1 MKKISLALFLIL
13 CFSFAF
19 SLKGH
24 ALINGNEELRLYMG
38 EVKVIS
44 VRNPTRVAIGN
55 PGVADITAVSK
66 VDLTLTP
73 KSAGSTTLVVWDNY
87 GEQSYNVKVF
97 TEDMSKI
104 KARVDNILGQLGAQ
118 GVFSQ
123 AQDEEGKVFLLGKA
137 KNEAEKN
144 KVISALGT
152 LKDKIVDL
160 ISVRDEEAVIE
171 IDVQIFEIN
180 RGAEKRLGF
189 EWPETI
195 SLSEVAESVPGISA
209 EGATSWAKLF
219 KLGSVTRTTYD
230 LTFDALV
237 KEGNAR
243 LLSRPRLACLSG
255 KSAKLVV
262 GGEVPILSGSVT
274 PGTSGAGTTGATTGG
289 SVEYKDY
296 GIVLNINPAVND
308 QGNINLKLNVEVSEL
323 GAQVKT
329 DYALAYTFFKRS
341 ADTEIILEDGQVM
354 AIGGLIKQKTI
365 EEMQKFPWLGDI
377 PILGMFFR
385 HKVTA
390 KGGALATSD
399 GSPSSPAS
407 SREDVELFIT
417 LTPRIVNQEGAAKRD
432 KKTVASKPQI
442 EREGVKDPV
451 YRYSQLIQV
460 RILEGLIYPP
470 AAKGS
475 GFQGITTLSLKLSY
489 KGDLLESKIQS
500 SSGYKVLDDNA
511 LRAAK
516 RASPYPPFPPAI
528 TERELWVNIPIAYQ
542 LD

>member
-24 ALINGNEELRLYMG
+24 ALINGNEELRLYVG

-55 PGVADITAVSK
+55 PGIADITAVSK

-87 GEQSYNVKVF
+87 GEESYSIKVF
-97 TEDMSKI
+97 AEDMSKI
-104 KARVDNILGQLGAQ
+104 KTRVDNILGQLGIQ
-118 GVFSQ
+118 GAFSQ

-137 KNEAEKN
+137 KNEAEK
-144 KVISALGT
+144 KKIISALGT
-152 LKDKIVDL
+152 LKDKVVDL
-160 ISVRDEEAVIE
+160 ISVKEEEAVVE

-189 EWPETI
+189 EWPNTI
-195 SLSEVAESVPGISA
+195 SLSEVAGSAPGISA

-219 KLGSVTRTTYD
+219 KLGSVARTTYD
-230 LTFDALV
+230 LTFDALI
-237 KEGNAR
+237 KEGHAR

-274 PGTSGAGTTGATTGG
+274 PGTSGVGTTGATTGG

-354 AIGGLIKQKTI
+354 AIGGLIKQKTV

-377 PILGMFFR
+377 PVLGMFFR
-385 HKVTA
+385 HKAIA
-390 KGGALATSD
+390 KGGALTTSE
-399 GSPSSPAS
+399 GSPSSPVS

-417 LTPRIVNQEGAAKRD
+417 LTPRIVSQEGEFRGD
-432 KKTVASKPQI
+432 KKTTVLKPQI
-442 EREGVKDPV
+442 EREEVKDPI

-489 KGDLLESKIQS
+489 KGDLLESKIQG

-528 TERELWVNIPIAYQ
+528 IEKELWVNIPIAYQ